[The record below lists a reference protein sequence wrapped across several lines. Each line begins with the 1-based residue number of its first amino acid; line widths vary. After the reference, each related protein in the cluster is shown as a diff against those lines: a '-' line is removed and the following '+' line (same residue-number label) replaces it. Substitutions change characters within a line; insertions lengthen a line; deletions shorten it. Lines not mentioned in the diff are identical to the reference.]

1 MWFVTKTDDRQC
13 GLLDG
18 ESVAVADDTGHVYI
32 LGVVEPLPDD
42 NKLFLDVVA
51 DWQVDI
57 LTHSLNQSINQSIN
71 QSDS

>member
-1 MWFVTKTDDRQC
+1 VADDTGHVYILGVVKTNDRQC

-42 NKLFLDVVA
+42 NRLFLDEY
-51 DWQVDI
+51 
-57 LTHSLNQSINQSIN
+57 
-71 QSDS
+71 

>member
-1 MWFVTKTDDRQC
+1 MTILCYMWFAV
-13 GLLDG
+13 DG

-51 DWQVDI
+51 DWQV
-57 LTHSLNQSINQSIN
+57 H
-71 QSDS
+71 

>member
-32 LGVVEPLPDD
+32 LGVVQTSDRQCGLLLRLMTD
-42 NKLFLDVVA
+42 NVVC
-51 DWQVDI
+51 
-57 LTHSLNQSINQSIN
+57 
-71 QSDS
+71 